1 MKESGENYLETLLL
15 LNEKMDNKVRA
26 VDLAKELSYSKPS
39 VSRALNILKNNGFL
53 SIDTSGYIHL
63 TETGQETAEMIYER
77 HKTLTDLF
85 LKLAGVSAEIA
96 EKDACRIE
104 HVISSE
110 TFLGLKTYLE
120 NLQSKEQDTN
130 KI

>member
-1 MKESGENYLETLLL
+1 MKESGENYLETLLI

-53 SIDTSGYIHL
+53 SIDTNGYIHL

-85 LKLAGVSAEIA
+85 MKLAGVNAEIA

-110 TFLGLKTYLE
+110 TFLGLKAYLE
-120 NLQSKEQDTN
+120 NLENEEQD
-130 KI
+130 KV